1 LKSNNSS
8 FFFIKLLFL
17 VLLAR
22 VSFPPFFFSFLLYFL
37 HYNFFELVLSS
48 NSIFF
53 FSCFCFSFLAFN
65 FYNRN
70 NNHNNNASSLSQF
83 VFNPII
89 FKKILREI
97 LCCSPSPLTIRLTS
111 VSLFLPSYPVH
122 RNLSI
127 HHITFHTNIHP
138 SFIHFHSLQLSRL
151 KLTDLYDKLIIYYY
165 KFLLNH
171 FLAIYNTFR
180 PYRDIFLE

>member
-1 LKSNNSS
+1 
-8 FFFIKLLFL
+8 
-17 VLLAR
+17 
-22 VSFPPFFFSFLLYFL
+22 
-37 HYNFFELVLSS
+37 LVLSS

-138 SFIHFHSLQLSRL
+138 SFTSIACNWVASNLQTYMTNWSYI
-151 KLTDLYDKLIIYYY
+151 TINSCWI
-165 KFLLNH
+165 
-171 FLAIYNTFR
+171 
-180 PYRDIFLE
+180 IFLQYTTHLDLIAIFSLSDFFFSFFRK